1 MLLVWRTTVS
11 LLHFVFSFG
20 GRQFGPLAVDEEL
33 LRLFVENLRKRYR
46 KFDFFV
52 ILDYLGIFRDLK

>member
-1 MLLVWRTTVS
+1 MLLAWRTTVS

-46 KFDFFV
+46 KFDVSSSFW
-52 ILDYLGIFRDLK
+52 IIWEYLEI